1 MILKA
6 LYADFTLQFNWW
18 HRLHLTKQEKHFS
31 LEIKLL
37 PYSQEGNSKLT
48 TIFIHSP
55 IQ

>member
-1 MILKA
+1 MTLKA
-6 LYADFTLQFNWW
+6 PYADFTLQFNWG
-18 HRLHLTKQEKHFS
+18 HRLPLTKQGKHFC

-37 PYSQEGNSKLT
+37 SYSQEGNSKLT